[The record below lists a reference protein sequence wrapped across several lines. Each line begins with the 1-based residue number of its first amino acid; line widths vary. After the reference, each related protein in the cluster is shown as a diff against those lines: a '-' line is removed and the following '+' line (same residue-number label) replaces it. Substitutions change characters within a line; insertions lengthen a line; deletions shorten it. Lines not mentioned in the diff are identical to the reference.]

1 MRVLVLCMS
10 TVSWLVCW
18 LTLMDHTRP
27 ERLKA
32 NEMRSATLNAIVE
45 CGSSD
50 RDLEDFVT
58 KINGL
63 QNYKKLTD
71 VYV

>member
-1 MRVLVLCMS
+1 MRVLVLFLS
-10 TVSWLVCW
+10 AVSW
-18 LTLMDHTRP
+18 LTLMDQTRP
-27 ERLKA
+27 KRLKA

-45 CGSSD
+45 GGSSD

-58 KINGL
+58 KINRL
-63 QNYKKLTD
+63 QNYKKLIA